1 MRKGEKGILLGIVVI
16 LAVFILINNYRKSND
31 DTPDKGI
38 PFFSTATAE
47 IRSRAETLIGQLDC
61 RDCHSLWG
69 FRNIMQS
76 VPSPALD
83 GIGSIRSEPWLYD
96 YLSAVDPKQI
106 LPSRLKPEYQMP
118 SYAHLSE
125 ADRKLLAEY
134 LASLKVEE
142 WYLEEA
148 KKREYEKL
156 TGKDYIGS
164 KDHE

>member
-1 MRKGEKGILLGIVVI
+1 MRRGEKGILLGILVI
-16 LAVFILINNYRKSND
+16 PVVFILINDYRKSND
-31 DTPDKGI
+31 TTPDKGI

-47 IRSRAETLIGQLDC
+47 MKKEAGALISQLGC

-76 VPSPALD
+76 VPSPPLD
-83 GIGSIRSEPWLYD
+83 GIGSLRSEGWLYD

-118 SYAHLSE
+118 SYAHLSVD
-125 ADRKLLAEY
+125 DRTLLAGY
-134 LASLKVEE
+134 LASLKVED

-156 TGKDYIGS
+156 TGKDYVGS
-164 KDHE
+164 NVHE

>member
-16 LAVFILINNYRKSND
+16 LAVFILINDYRKSND

-47 IRSRAETLIGQLDC
+47 IQSKAEMLIGQLDC

-83 GIGSIRSEPWLYD
+83 GIGSIRTKVWIYD
-96 YLSAVDPKQI
+96 YLSAPDPKLI

-118 SYAHLSE
+118 SYAYLPDK
-125 ADRKLLAEY
+125 DRKLLAEY
-134 LASLKVEE
+134 LAGLKVED

-156 TGKDYIGS
+156 TGKNYADRNE
-164 KDHE
+164 HE